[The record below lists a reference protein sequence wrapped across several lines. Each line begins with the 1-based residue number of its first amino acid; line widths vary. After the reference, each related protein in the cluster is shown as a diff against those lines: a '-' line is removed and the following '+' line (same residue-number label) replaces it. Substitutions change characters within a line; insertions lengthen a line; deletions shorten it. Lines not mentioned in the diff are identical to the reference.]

1 MNKLMSSV
9 VPKNSMIKGT
19 VQKIELDVL
28 TVVSNGVP
36 LRAKKAFSCLV
47 EPLVNDKVSLFID
60 TEDVYITAILERKE
74 NSVLEIVAEN
84 GISLIAKDGDITLNT
99 EQSINSFSQKA
110 NVVISEV
117 SFLST
122 VVTLKSKTMNI
133 ITDVYQ
139 GLMDNVTLRHK
150 SLNKFVDGHEEHQ
163 SLSSRRVI
171 KGSDIHQVEESITTV
186 DGQMKIDAKLIN
198 IS

>member
-1 MNKLMSSV
+1 MNKLMSSLL
-9 VPKNSMIKGT
+9 PKTTMINGV
-19 VQKIELDVL
+19 VQKIELDIF
-28 TVVSNGVP
+28 TVVNNGIC

-47 EPLVNDKVSLFID
+47 EPLVGDNVSLFID
-60 TEDVYITAILERKE
+60 AEDVYITAILERKE
-74 NSVLEIVAEN
+74 NSVLEIVAKN
-84 GISLIAKDGDITLNT
+84 GINITAKDGDITLNA

-117 SFLST
+117 SFLSSI
-122 VVTLKSKTMNI
+122 VTLKSKTMNI

-139 GLMDNVTLRHK
+139 GFMDNVTLRHK

-198 IS
+198 MS